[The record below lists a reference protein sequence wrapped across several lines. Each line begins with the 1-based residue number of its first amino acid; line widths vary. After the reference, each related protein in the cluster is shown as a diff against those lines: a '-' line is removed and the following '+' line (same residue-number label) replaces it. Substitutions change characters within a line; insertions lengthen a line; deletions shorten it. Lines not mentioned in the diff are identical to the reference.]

1 MPVLELSAAG
11 QRRAALISVCVTL
24 AAMCISILSSA
35 AQAAVVP
42 APLERVLQPHLRD
55 TDDRQVAAARGR
67 QSPAAAAAEPRWRPT
82 PVQNLGR
89 HVLNARQTGS
99 ESTSTT
105 SPSATPTS
113 PNFPFDNNGRPTA
126 ALSIFSS
133 VISSSSSST
142 PSATQTSGFG
152 NNPDAI
158 SPNLPASFLPF
169 AIAAI
174 ALFVLVVAFVLLRIF
189 VRNRRLRRLGLL
201 PGDLVGSRMLG
212 PAREI
217 EDTLTPP
224 KLWEAK
230 IMDLEEV
237 QKLRATRAAPV
248 NKIQDWDGI
257 MPIAAAFPT
266 QLYAELSP
274 DAPKTDGKTATT
286 YPPTSNAT
294 PNQNGIV
301 SSGRGLRRLLRL
313 SGHQQNGLPNGNGA
327 LPTEVTDGNNANKAG
342 MEAPSQVAENEVP
355 MPAAVNVTVLIA
367 MPSPKTVFPSARQMK
382 PKKSA
387 LSFVSAMSASAS
399 KPSLIPAQLST
410 TKVDEVDEEYSVEV
424 KGKSRREPS
433 LRSVRTGVSAT
444 SFAEARREAFF
455 KTEAGV
461 DEMELPGADHRS
473 EYGFDND
480 DDEEEELPELMFGT
494 ASVPMYRD
502 WAMHGS
508 SSSSSVP
515 VPEDLI
521 IPTKGDLLQLLNTAR
536 QVKERKTLNAV
547 AQLKAA
553 AAKEEM
559 VEQDGEADGAAP
571 LSTDFGVNAAAAS
584 TPAGAEV
591 GGGGA
596 ERRSSLTTMDMDVAE
611 SPMHPRFSGV
621 GRTAGAT
628 SSAENRQSMGT
639 ASVHGAGGG
648 SNYGDALS
656 GILGNEGRNVSLDD
670 PERRRSSWL
679 SREVNGFTTAH
690 GYASTSQANL
700 EARSTHTDDALLH
713 TGGSTQNEHTTANR

>member
-11 QRRAALISVCVTL
+11 QLRAALISVCVTL

-35 AQAAVVP
+35 AQAAVVS

-126 ALSIFSS
+126 ALSIFVSAGS
-133 VISSSSSST
+133 
-142 PSATQTSGFG
+142 PSPEPEA
-152 NNPDAI
+152 
-158 SPNLPASFLPF
+158 FLLGHCPG
-169 AIAAI
+169 ALEESI

-342 MEAPSQVAENEVP
+342 MELPSQVAENEVP

-387 LSFVSAMSASAS
+387 LSFVSALSASAS

-455 KTEAGV
+455 KTEAGM

-591 GGGGA
+591 GGGGG

-611 SPMHPRFSGV
+611 SAMHPRFSGV
-621 GRTAGAT
+621 GRTADAT

-656 GILGNEGRNVSLDD
+656 GILGNEGRNMSLDD

-679 SREVNGFTTAH
+679 SREMNGFTTAH